1 MMNNNVSSIV
11 SKLSYFTP
19 SRYISGRIVEYDIK
33 SANITM
39 LKVSNVISE
48 ETYQYLQSLP
58 KMSREIEIGLLI
70 RSNPNIF
77 KAISS
82 GIEKYKLK
90 FAEANNIDENRI
102 VRVAND
108 AIYLNTPVD
117 LKYTIFDNIVEFK
130 KKSIYDVAIKINNVI
145 IFSAFQGENMDIDV
159 KGIGNNSQLHQN
171 YMISVIGSVIHM
183 IERSDISEAFKYIS
197 EFSVHYLNRELDIGY
212 YREFNAESKFKIINS
227 PFYIS
232 NCDECYIDKIDIN
245 YNYAI
250 IRVLWSIV
258 TQIYNIRRR

>member
-1 MMNNNVSSIV
+1 MNNNVSSIV

-58 KMSREIEIGLLI
+58 KISREIEIGLLI
-70 RSNPNIF
+70 RSNPAIF

-108 AIYLNTPVD
+108 AIYLKT
-117 LKYTIFDNIVEFK
+117 
-130 KKSIYDVAIKINNVI
+130 
-145 IFSAFQGENMDIDV
+145 
-159 KGIGNNSQLHQN
+159 
-171 YMISVIGSVIHM
+171 
-183 IERSDISEAFKYIS
+183 
-197 EFSVHYLNRELDIGY
+197 
-212 YREFNAESKFKIINS
+212 
-227 PFYIS
+227 
-232 NCDECYIDKIDIN
+232 
-245 YNYAI
+245 
-250 IRVLWSIV
+250 
-258 TQIYNIRRR
+258 

>member
-1 MMNNNVSSIV
+1 MNNNVSSIV

-39 LKVSNVISE
+39 LKVANVISE

-90 FAEANNIDENRI
+90 FVYILLILLD
-102 VRVAND
+102 
-108 AIYLNTPVD
+108 YHGSSTL
-117 LKYTIFDNIVEFK
+117 
-130 KKSIYDVAIKINNVI
+130 S
-145 IFSAFQGENMDIDV
+145 
-159 KGIGNNSQLHQN
+159 LHPP
-171 YMISVIGSVIHM
+171 SRHLPAS
-183 IERSDISEAFKYIS
+183 
-197 EFSVHYLNRELDIGY
+197 
-212 YREFNAESKFKIINS
+212 
-227 PFYIS
+227 
-232 NCDECYIDKIDIN
+232 
-245 YNYAI
+245 
-250 IRVLWSIV
+250 
-258 TQIYNIRRR
+258 

>member
-39 LKVSNVISE
+39 LKVANVISE

-70 RSNPNIF
+70 KSNPAIF

-145 IFSAFQGENMDIDV
+145 IFSAFQDN
-159 KGIGNNSQLHQN
+159 L
-171 YMISVIGSVIHM
+171 
-183 IERSDISEAFKYIS
+183 
-197 EFSVHYLNRELDIGY
+197 
-212 YREFNAESKFKIINS
+212 KIT
-227 PFYIS
+227 Y
-232 NCDECYIDKIDIN
+232 
-245 YNYAI
+245 
-250 IRVLWSIV
+250 
-258 TQIYNIRRR
+258 